1 MDRSFY
7 LPLLDRALEF
17 AAKHTDELGR
27 MVVDSEIDCKDSGWL
42 VLGGVI
48 RGMEAGWQCGSV
60 DLKRYCR
67 LWTLASVRVDDR
79 RSAWTTFALLYA
91 VFLSG
96 GRNGEFV
103 SLFSPGEWEE
113 FCCFIRQLDM
123 RYLREASRNYCVAA
137 ALIDVMRL
145 RFGLI
150 EEAETDPD
158 VYIGQMMAAY
168 LGDGFFNDDDSRGSR
183 GDRRIDAY
191 SGEIIGLLLH
201 YDELFEFRS
210 DWHDRI
216 MMVLKEFCI
225 SGRFLIDADGEL
237 AKWGRSLRGEAEIKK
252 VFLWEAALKWNLL
265 AGGEAEG
272 AVEKMTSFFQSCGI
286 SPEGQIF
293 RDKGQNRG
301 IWDEYTTHVQAQG
314 YGIYGLAM
322 ALRFASI
329 SQEAKLPLLAERES
343 FLHYLKGPGIVCAN
357 SCTSGIH
364 YVVPLKNR
372 MTKNMFFW
380 HNRITGE
387 NDVTVDVSTKFMP
400 LPYFGHKIPAP
411 YSGPEIPFLPVIHLA
426 GGEELVPRNLI
437 VSETPPE
444 VSEEEIRCRQK
455 FHFCRRAEYEPATE
469 LLADVLLICRCDGV
483 KYEIR
488 FSGDPPEGSRQIFSF
503 FCPSDPSV
511 VEEIAFDVPDIKWS
525 FSAGGASVYGPV
537 AWRNAASVNHC
548 SFISYWVR
556 WSHV

>member
-17 AAKHTDELGR
+17 AAKHTDEQGR

-48 RGMEAGWQCGSV
+48 RGIESGWMCGSV
-60 DLKRYCR
+60 DLKRCCR

-91 VFLSG
+91 MFLSG
-96 GRNGEFV
+96 GEKGTFV

-113 FCCFIRQLDM
+113 FSRFVRQLDM
-123 RYLREASRNYCVAA
+123 HYLREASRNYCVAA

-150 EEAETDPD
+150 EKPESEPD
-158 VYIGQMMAAY
+158 VYIKRMMDAW

-191 SGEIIGLLLH
+191 SAEIIGLLLH
-201 YDELFEFRS
+201 YDELFQFRS
-210 DWHDRI
+210 IWHDRI
-216 MMVLKEFCI
+216 MMILKEFCV
-225 SGRFLIDADGEL
+225 SARFLIDGKGEL

-252 VFLWEAALKWNLL
+252 VFLWEIASKWHLLDSSEADGAA
-265 AGGEAEG
+265 
-272 AVEKMTSFFQSCGI
+272 EKLTSFFRLCGI

-293 RDKGQNRG
+293 RDKGGNQG

-314 YGIYGLAM
+314 YGVYGLAM
-322 ALRFASI
+322 AFRFASG
-329 SQEAKLPLLAERES
+329 SHESRLPVLAERES
-343 FLHYLKGPGIVCAN
+343 FLHYMNGPGILCAN
-357 SCTSGIH
+357 SISSGVH

-387 NDVTVDVSTKFMP
+387 NDVTVDVSAKFMP
-400 LPYFGHKIPAP
+400 LPYFGRMIPAP
-411 YSGPEIPFLPVIHLA
+411 YSGPEIPFLPVLLLR
-426 GGEELVPRNLI
+426 GGEELVPRNLF
-437 VSETPPE
+437 VSESLPE
-444 VSEEEIRCRQK
+444 GTEKELRCCQR
-455 FHFCRRAEYEPATE
+455 FHFCRRAEYEPVVE
-469 LLADVLLICRCDGV
+469 FVADGILSCRCDELR
-483 KYEIR
+483 YEFV
-488 FSGDPPEGSRQIFSF
+488 FSGSPPEGSCLAFTF
-503 FCPSDPSV
+503 FRPSDPTLIQ
-511 VEEIAFDVPDIKWS
+511 EIEFGVANVKWCF
-525 FSAGGASVYGPV
+525 FSGGASVYGPMTEAERAIV
-537 AWRNAASVNHC
+537 SHC
-548 SFISYWVR
+548 SSICYVMR
-556 WSHV
+556 WRHV